1 MHLNHINQFIL
12 NMKKLLL
19 ALLVLLFNKSFS
31 QNKNFIDLPY
41 IETNASADTLVT
53 PNKISLII
61 ILSEKDSKD
70 KISVEELENLMEQKL
85 ISLGVDTKK
94 NLSLNDF
101 VSNFKKYFLKEKE
114 ILKTKSFT
122 LVVQNAKLAGT
133 VIAELEAIDISN
145 IRISKTENT
154 DYEKIKLLMKSK
166 ATYKAREQAI
176 FMLKPLNQK
185 VGNAIFIT
193 DTFNNSNRYKD
204 GEGSLSEIVVS
215 GYGVERKEKSKP
227 IDIEFQKIQVESMV
241 SVKFKIE

>member
-1 MHLNHINQFIL
+1 
-12 NMKKLLL
+12 MKKLLL
-19 ALLVLLFNKSFS
+19 ALLVLLLNKSFS

-101 VSNFKKYFLKEKE
+101 VSNFKKYFLKEKDV
-114 ILKTKSFT
+114 LKTKSYT
-122 LVVQNAKLAGT
+122 LVVNNAKLAGT

-166 ATYKAREQAI
+166 ATYNAREQAI

-193 DTFNNSNRYKD
+193 DTFNNNNNNRYKG